1 MTSTVQQGLRHN
13 DVTVQRAGAQG
24 LGHSDVYSTTRG
36 WGTMMST
43 VQQGMGHSDV
53 YSTTRAGAQ

>member
-1 MTSTVQQGLRHN
+1 MRATAPRCLGYPEGWGTVTSTVQQGLGHN

-24 LGHSDVYSTTRG
+24 LGHR
-36 WGTMMST
+36 
-43 VQQGMGHSDV
+43 DV